1 MNKHDHELEEA
12 IDDFSPV
19 VMGRSHLRVSLIAV
33 FAGII
38 AVAASLGGGL
48 VILNT
53 KIDQSNA
60 ETRAQQARQSELLRA
75 LIETKADKSAAKDRY
90 TNAQADIQN
99 AANAQRFTQLEK
111 SIDQRFDLIIKMTD
125 RTQRDVRELRK
136 H

>member
-1 MNKHDHELEEA
+1 
-12 IDDFSPV
+12 
-19 VMGRSHLRVSLIAV
+19 V

-99 AANAQRFTQLEK
+99 SANAQRFTQLEK